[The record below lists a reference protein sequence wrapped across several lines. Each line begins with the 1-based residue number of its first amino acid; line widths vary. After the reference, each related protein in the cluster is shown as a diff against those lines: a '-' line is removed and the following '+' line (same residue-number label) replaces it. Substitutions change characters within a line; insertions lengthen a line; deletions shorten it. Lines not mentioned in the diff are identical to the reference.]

1 MVMGIINLF
10 ASGEPDVLADVTSEL
25 DNSVNGYVDASNTVQ
40 VDLSTDVTVTN
51 FSVGEFVMNEEKDE
65 ITYDID
71 VYFTLSN
78 SVLMTAYEPVV
89 NSITKYQ

>member
-1 MVMGIINLF
+1 MGIINLF
-10 ASGEPDVLADVTSEL
+10 TSGEPDVLADVTSEL
-25 DNSVNGYVDASNTVQ
+25 DNSVNGHVDASNTVQ
-40 VDLSTDVTVTN
+40 VDLSADVTVTN